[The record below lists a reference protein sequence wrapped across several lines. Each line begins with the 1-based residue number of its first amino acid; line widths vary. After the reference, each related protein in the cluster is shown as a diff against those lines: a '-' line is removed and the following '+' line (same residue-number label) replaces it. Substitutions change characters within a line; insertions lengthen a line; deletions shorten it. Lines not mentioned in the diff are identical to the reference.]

1 MHAHRSAAKGK
12 RQSVQL
18 SEWWADFDE
27 RVMKPVFNKPDALE
41 SWTPRSDGTPE
52 KFMACVSGVCE

>member
-1 MHAHRSAAKGK
+1 M
-12 RQSVQL
+12 QL

-41 SWTPRSDGTPE
+41 SWTPRSDGAPYV
-52 KFMACVSGVCE
+52 FLACVSGVRVHVSQAC